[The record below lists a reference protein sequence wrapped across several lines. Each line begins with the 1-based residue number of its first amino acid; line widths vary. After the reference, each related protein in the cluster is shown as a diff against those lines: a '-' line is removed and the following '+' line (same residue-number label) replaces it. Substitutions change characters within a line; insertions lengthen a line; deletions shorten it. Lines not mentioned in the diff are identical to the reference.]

1 MAGTPPV
8 VVARQLATVR
18 TYAQLIAVLRAR
30 SDELEIT
37 RAITDDAACLPPG
50 YAAKLLSRTPVKA
63 LGPNSMGAVLGV
75 LGLALVV
82 VEDARPV
89 ALPKRKYRRAGQATP
104 LVRPDAAGP
113 HVNGHGL
120 DREPVA
126 GTVCTP
132 AG

>member
-1 MAGTPPV
+1 MAGTPPA

-37 RAITDDAACLPPG
+37 REITDDAAHLPSG
-50 YAAKLLSRTPVKA
+50 YAGKLLSRTPVKN
-63 LGPNSMGAVLGV
+63 LGPSSLGALLGV
-75 LGLALVV
+75 LGLAIVV
-82 VEDARPV
+82 IEDGRPV
-89 ALPKRKYRRAGQATP
+89 ALPRRKYRRAGQATP
-104 LVRPDAAGP
+104 VVRPDVAGS
-113 HVNGHGL
+113 HVNGL

-126 GTVCTP
+126 GTVCNP